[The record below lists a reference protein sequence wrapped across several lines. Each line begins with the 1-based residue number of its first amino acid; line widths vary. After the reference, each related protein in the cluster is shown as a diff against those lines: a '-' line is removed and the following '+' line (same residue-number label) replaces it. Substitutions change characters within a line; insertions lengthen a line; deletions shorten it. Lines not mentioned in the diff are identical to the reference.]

1 MPYSSL
7 ESVIEQSKEG
17 YYLALRQT
25 QQSIRTD
32 VPDWA
37 PWLMFFLK
45 ALQIQLRR
53 LRAKVERERLLLNK
67 LPELSL
73 QIIDHVRQHGRIS
86 VAEAVAL
93 TGASRNT
100 LKVHFRALAEGRLLA
115 LHGAG
120 RGAWY
125 GMA

>member
-17 YYLALRQT
+17 YYLALRHT
-25 QQSIRTD
+25 QQSIRT
-32 VPDWA
+32 VAPDWT

-45 ALQIQLRR
+45 ALQSQMRR
-53 LRAKVERERLLLNK
+53 LRAKVERERLLLAK

-100 LKVHFRALAEGRLLA
+100 LKVHFRGLAERRLLA

>member
-45 ALQIQLRR
+45 ALQIQMRR

-86 VAEAVAL
+86 VAEGDVRTPLASKVRVPVTGV
-93 TGASRNT
+93 TGAVTDESGT
-100 LKVHFRALAEGRLLA
+100 VME
-115 LHGAG
+115 
-120 RGAWY
+120 
-125 GMA
+125 